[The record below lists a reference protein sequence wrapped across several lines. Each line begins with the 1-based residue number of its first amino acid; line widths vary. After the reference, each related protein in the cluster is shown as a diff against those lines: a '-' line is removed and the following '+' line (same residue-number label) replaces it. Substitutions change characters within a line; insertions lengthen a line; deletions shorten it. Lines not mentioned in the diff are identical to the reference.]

1 MSQSTGAQFA
11 SAQTSIGTGPGS
23 GRLRRDTL
31 GVAAITF
38 FVVSAAAPLTAV
50 AGGFPIAMLLGNGAG
65 VPAATLVVMAILL
78 VFSVGYTAMARHISN
93 AGSFYAFTARGLG
106 GVAGGAAAYIAV
118 LAYNTMQMGL
128 YGLFGAVAAGTF
140 ASFTGH
146 DTPWYVWSLGAWVIV
161 GIMGYRQI
169 DLSAKV
175 LGLLVILEYLV
186 VLVLDVAIVGN
197 GGVGHNSFYSFTPTA
212 FMGGSW
218 VIGMLLC
225 FASFMGFEA
234 TTIYGEEA
242 REPSRTIPR
251 ATYLSVIV
259 IGLFYAFTSWCMVN
273 GTGPDKLMDVLGGL
287 KDPTTFIYTLSDQYV
302 PGSIAKFTLSD
313 AMSLLFI
320 SSVFAALLAFHNA
333 AARYFYVLGR
343 EGLLPAGLGRTHD
356 EHQSP
361 HLGSVLQ
368 SAFALAVVLVFVVTG
383 QDPVLALFTWL
394 TNLAT
399 LSVITL
405 MALVSFSV
413 IAFFIREPRLAPSP
427 FQAKLA
433 PAVAGLVLA
442 FVGFKVVEN
451 FQLLTGAQSPLLA
464 YGLTALVLVAGIL
477 GAASASILKNN
488 DRGRYALLGA
498 HQDGK

>member
-1 MSQSTGAQFA
+1 
-11 SAQTSIGTGPGS
+11 
-23 GRLRRDTL
+23 
-31 GVAAITF
+31 
-38 FVVSAAAPLTAV
+38 
-50 AGGFPIAMLLGNGAG
+50 
-65 VPAATLVVMAILL
+65 
-78 VFSVGYTAMARHISN
+78 
-93 AGSFYAFTARGLG
+93 
-106 GVAGGAAAYIAV
+106 
-118 LAYNTMQMGL
+118 
-128 YGLFGAVAAGTF
+128 
-140 ASFTGH
+140 
-146 DTPWYVWSLGAWVIV
+146 
-161 GIMGYRQI
+161 
-169 DLSAKV
+169 
-175 LGLLVILEYLV
+175 
-186 VLVLDVAIVGN
+186 
-197 GGVGHNSFYSFTPTA
+197 
-212 FMGGSW
+212 

-242 REPSRTIPR
+242 RDPSRTIPR
-251 ATYLSVIV
+251 ATYLSVVV

-302 PGSIAKFTLSD
+302 GTQLSMV
-313 AMSLLFI
+313 MSLLFI

-427 FQAKLA
+427 LQAKLA
-433 PAVAGLVLA
+433 PALAGLVLA
-442 FVGFKVVEN
+442 FVAFKVVEN

-477 GAASASILKNN
+477 GAAAASMLKNN
-488 DRGRYALLGA
+488 DRARYALLGA

>member
-1 MSQSTGAQFA
+1 MSQTTGATA
-11 SAQTSIGTGPGS
+11 AGAQSSIGAGS
-23 GRLRRDTL
+23 GRLRRDAL
-31 GVAAITF
+31 GVVAITF

-140 ASFTGH
+140 ATFTGH
-146 DTPWYVWSLGAWVIV
+146 DSPWYIWSLGAWVIV

-175 LGLLVILEYLV
+175 LGLLVIAEYLV

-197 GGVGHNSFYSFTPTA
+197 GGAGHNSVYSFTPTA
-212 FMGGSW
+212 FFNGSW

-251 ATYLSVIV
+251 ATYLSVVV
-259 IGLFYAFTSWCMVN
+259 IGVFYAFTSWCMVN
-273 GTGPDKLMDVLGGL
+273 GTGPEKLMEVLGGL
-287 KDPTTFIYTLSDQYV
+287 KDPTTFIYTLSDQFV
-302 PGSIAKFTLSD
+302 GTGLSQI
-313 AMSLLFI
+313 MSLLFI

-343 EGLLPAGLGRTHD
+343 EGLLPASLGRTHD

-413 IAFFIREPRLAPSP
+413 VVFFMREPRLAPSP
-427 FQAKLA
+427 LQGVLA
-433 PAVAGLVLA
+433 PIVAGLVLA
-442 FVGFKVVEN
+442 FIAVMVVTN
-451 FQLLTGAQSPLLA
+451 FQLLTGAQSPFLA
-464 YGLTALVLVAGIL
+464 YGLTALVPLAGIL
-477 GAASASILKNN
+477 GAIAANMLKSN
-488 DRGRYALLGA
+488 DSVRYAQLGA
-498 HQDGK
+498 HQNGQ

>member
-1 MSQSTGAQFA
+1 MNQSSGTAGAASQGMAQSADISFA
-11 SAQTSIGTGPGS
+11 GS
-23 GRLRRDTL
+23 SGQLRRNAL

-65 VPAATLVVMAILL
+65 VPAATVVVMAILL

-128 YGLFGAVAAGTF
+128 YGLFGAVTAGTF
-140 ASFTGH
+140 ANFTGI
-146 DTPWYVWSLGAWVIV
+146 DSPWYVWSLAAWAIV

-175 LGLLVILEYLV
+175 LGLLVILEYVV
-186 VLVLDVAIVGN
+186 VLVLDLAIVGT
-197 GGVGHNSFYSFTPTA
+197 GGGAGHNSLYSFTPTA
-212 FMGGSW
+212 FFGGSW

-242 REPSRTIPR
+242 KDPSRTVPR
-251 ATYLSVIV
+251 ATYLSVVV
-259 IGLFYAFTSWCMVN
+259 IGVFYAFTSWCMVN
-273 GTGPDKLMDVLGGL
+273 GTGPDKLMEVLGGL
-287 KDPTTFIYTLSDQYV
+287 KDPTTFIYTLSDQFV
-302 PGSIAKFTLSD
+302 SPRLTAV
-313 AMSLLFI
+313 MSLLFI

-343 EGLLPAGLGRTHD
+343 EGLLPASLGRTHD
-356 EHQSP
+356 QHQSP
-361 HLGSVLQ
+361 HIGSVLQ
-368 SAFALAVVLVFVVTG
+368 SIAALLVVLAFVVFG

-413 IAFFIREPRLAPSP
+413 VVFFKREANLAPSA
-427 FQAKLA
+427 FKGTLA
-433 PAVAGLVLA
+433 PIVAGIVLA
-442 FVGFKVVEN
+442 IIAILVFVNFKD
-451 FQLLTGAQSPLLA
+451 LTGAAPSLA
-464 YGLTALVLVAGIL
+464 YGLTSLVLVAAIL
-477 GAASASILKNN
+477 GGTAAARLKSS
-488 DRGRYALLGA
+488 DSRRYAELGA
-498 HQDGK
+498 HQNV